1 MSNSAEATLNLAR
14 FKNLLSKVSLGCCG
28 SNTCCKRQ
36 RAMAKCVC
44 AKTHDRVMSH
54 ESKAKKY
61 VWGACSISLS
71 SPMCQP
77 PKSYL
82 IALTVIDL
90 SNTTEPNP
98 TYQGSP
104 IFSVRYPTGLETAP
118 VTAVICPIACRSLF
132 ASSDTCESHILPGRN
147 AAATWSLASFAL
159 WNKQRR
165 QWQGSFRPGS
175 LHMPYKPYSYSL
187 VTV

>member
-14 FKNLLSKVSLGCCG
+14 FKNLLSKVSLGC
-28 SNTCCKRQ
+28 
-36 RAMAKCVC
+36 VC
-44 AKTHDRVMSH
+44 QNPWQSH
-54 ESKAKKY
+54 ESWVKSKKNMSEEHVPYHCPVQSNVSTSQILSY
-61 VWGACSISLS
+61 VSL
-71 SPMCQP
+71 P
-77 PKSYL
+77 
-82 IALTVIDL
+82 
-90 SNTTEPNP
+90 NTTEPNP

>member
-1 MSNSAEATLNLAR
+1 MSNSTEATLNLAR
-14 FKNLLSKVSLGCCG
+14 FKNLLSKVSLGC
-28 SNTCCKRQ
+28 
-36 RAMAKCVC
+36 VC
-44 AKTHDRVMSH
+44 QNPWQSH
-54 ESKAKKY
+54 ESWVKSKKICLRSTFHIT
-61 VWGACSISLS
+61 VQS

-159 WNKQRR
+159 WNKQQR

>member
-14 FKNLLSKVSLGCCG
+14 FKNLLSKVSLGC
-28 SNTCCKRQ
+28 
-36 RAMAKCVC
+36 VC
-44 AKTHDRVMSH
+44 QNPWQSH
-54 ESKAKKY
+54 ESWVKSKKY

-71 SPMCQP
+71 SPMRQP

-104 IFSVRYPTGLETAP
+104 IFSVRYATGLETAP